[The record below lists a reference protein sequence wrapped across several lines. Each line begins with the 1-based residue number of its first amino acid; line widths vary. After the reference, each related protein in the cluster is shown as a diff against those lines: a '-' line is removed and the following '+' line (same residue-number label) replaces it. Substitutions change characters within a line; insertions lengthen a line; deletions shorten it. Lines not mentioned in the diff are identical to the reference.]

1 MRLMILIAFVLAPQ
15 LASAQPTGSGS
26 AGSGSA
32 GSGSAAVQ
40 PADPPPPA
48 PAPAPAPSAAD
59 LRKICADALN
69 ADATFAMSIAETVN
83 AETVKQHRNAADA
96 ISKNEKHVFMAY
108 AAMWVIAAGFLLFM
122 WRRQQ
127 GLKNEIAQLK
137 RDLEAAAK

>member
-1 MRLMILIAFVLAPQ
+1 MRLFILIAFVLAPQ

-32 GSGSAAVQ
+32 AAQ

-69 ADATFAMSIAETVN
+69 ADPTFAMSIAETVN
-83 AETVKQHRNAADA
+83 ADTVKQHRNAANA
-96 ISKNEKHVFMAY
+96 IAKNEKHVFMAY
-108 AAMWVIAAGFLLFM
+108 AAMWVLAAGFLFFM

-127 GLKNEIAQLK
+127 GLKKEIAQLK